1 MVVHCTRQSVKIT
14 LHEGVKVEGGDKGI
28 KKLSRKSVL
37 ISIISLIEIVLLLF
51 REKGKRKKNK
61 ESVKENGNTRVW

>member
-1 MVVHCTRQSVKIT
+1 MVVYCTRQSVKIT
-14 LHEGVKVEGGDKGI
+14 LDKGV

-61 ESVKENGNTRVW
+61 KSVKENGNTRVW